1 MKAIPPTTF
10 LILFICTAL
19 SSCIEFESQDLVYHH
34 DDEKDE
40 IRITLNYHG
49 IFGNLDKGQN
59 TQKNPGDMV
68 TNGSLNQKQ
77 IEQLESVLDQKR
89 AFFFSNWIFEFSPKL
104 LAQMLEDRSERNKD
118 HRFGKAET
126 VLIQNLM
133 KNSELN
139 NIAFYL
145 GSNGKICGAQ
155 TLRIKNLSSILTLAN
170 KVIQG
175 QTIANIPQWRKE
187 LSSKELSTTPDKEA
201 IQLLEKKMATPY
213 TFIKMDGNLLT
224 LQFPSIYSDPEKMA
238 QSVSND
244 LPHGAVVSMKDGD
257 LIIKVGSPSGETGKL
272 QKKCFDGY
280 SPNAKNYLQEVHKN
294 LFMSRKKVEEKLQN
308 FIAGLN

>member
-1 MKAIPPTTF
+1 MKFIPPIL
-10 LILFICTAL
+10 LIPIVLIF

-59 TQKNPGDMV
+59 TQNNPGDMV

-126 VLIQNLM
+126 VLIQNLI
-133 KNSELN
+133 KNGKLN

-145 GSNGKICGAQ
+145 GPNGKIGGAQ

-175 QTIANIPQWRKE
+175 QTIAHIPE
-187 LSSKELSTTPDKEA
+187 LRRELASKKVPTTPDKEA
-201 IQLLEKKMATPY
+201 IQLFEKKMATPY
-213 TFIKMDGNLLT
+213 TFIKMEGNLLT
-224 LQFPSIYSDPEKMA
+224 LQFPSIYSNPEKMA
-238 QSVSND
+238 QSFSND
-244 LPHGAVVSMKDGD
+244 LPHGADISIKDGD
-257 LIIKVGSPSGETGKL
+257 IIIKVGSPSGETGKL
-272 QKKCFDGY
+272 QKKCFNGY

-294 LFMSRKKVEEKLQN
+294 LFMSRKRVQRKLQN